1 MIVRIASTFMSG
13 VANSKETSGMAHGAI
28 WGFVQIAAQ
37 KLAGALTYLVL
48 AWLLTPSEIGLG
60 TLSITL
66 VAAATFIYPGA
77 AIDSLMELV
86 RPSSA
91 AARAANLLAMIS
103 STWLILVTA
112 IFGVF
117 AANWW
122 GSPALWPLMVVV
134 AVRIFVEM
142 TASASSAQLRLA
154 LRFREIALA
163 DIVLA
168 AVTLTFTVTL
178 ALFGAGVWAMIAPV
192 LIGHIVRSW
201 YLIHAAPLVPVHD
214 GVKVAMRKMLPGF
227 AWGGLQHSMAG
238 LSQVVDYLAISIFC
252 TTIALGIYTIGF
264 QIGTMAYGFF
274 SITIGRV
281 AQSTFTAL
289 RGDTQAQVHFHKHIQ
304 IQAMIGAA
312 PVGACLAA
320 IAPILTRT
328 VLPERMA
335 GVEGPLAIL
344 SIAMIFANPIG
355 ICSGYLRAN
364 GRFLTLFHAQLF
376 HTALL
381 AVLALL
387 GAWWMGIN
395 AVAAALLVTS
405 VVSGIIHIVLCAND
419 SAWITQIRIW
429 PIKPV
434 VTAIA
439 CFAPAAWVC
448 WMREGSTALL
458 GGAAFTII
466 GAAAYF
472 ALIRIIYPTIV
483 GAIERTLANRL
494 RRN

>member
-1 MIVRIASTFMSG
+1 MPVRIASAFMSG
-13 VANSKETSGMAHGAI
+13 VANPKETSGMAHGAI

-37 KLAGALTYLVL
+37 KLAGVLTYLVL

-66 VAAATFIYPGA
+66 VAAAPFIYPGA
-77 AIDSLMELV
+77 AVDSLMELV

-112 IFGVF
+112 LFGSF

-122 GSPALWPLMVVV
+122 GSPALWPLLVVV

-154 LRFREIALA
+154 LRFREIAMA
-163 DIVLA
+163 DVVFA
-168 AVTLTFTVTL
+168 AVTLTFTVIL
-178 ALFGAGVWAMIAPV
+178 ALSGAGVWAMITPI

-201 YLIHAAPLVPVHD
+201 YFIRCAPLLPANG
-214 GVKVAMRKMLPGF
+214 GVKIAMRTMLPGF

-238 LSQVVDYLAISIFC
+238 LAQVVDYLAISIFC
-252 TTIALGIYTIGF
+252 TTISLGIYTIGF
-264 QIGTMAYGFF
+264 QIATMAYGFF
-274 SITIGRV
+274 SMTIGRV

-289 RGDTQAQVHFHKHIQ
+289 RGDTQAQAHSHKHIQ

-312 PVGACLAA
+312 PAGACLAA
-320 IAPILTRT
+320 IAPVLVRT
-328 VLPERMA
+328 VLPDRMA

-344 SIAMIFANPIG
+344 AIAMIFANPIG

-364 GRFLTLFHAQLF
+364 GRFSTLFHAQLF

-381 AVLALL
+381 ALLAFL
-387 GAWWMGIN
+387 GAWSMGIN
-395 AVAAALLVTS
+395 AVAAAIFVTS
-405 VVSGIIHIVLCAND
+405 VISGIVHIVLCATD
-419 SAWITQIRIW
+419 PTWITRLRIW

-434 VTAIA
+434 VAAIA

-483 GAIERTLANRL
+483 GAIERTLANRF
-494 RRN
+494 RRQ